1 MQKKGEG
8 QHFLSHTWGT
18 WTIKGKV
25 SLEFVNAKKWKL
37 NKIIFKGFWMFVFA
51 KIKMRYIWSSVVL
64 STVNMIFA
72 SCISLKTQTHIYKT
86 IEIPFVISICTFD
99 HISPTAHRTY
109 TVPNIWPHLTHSVQN
124 LHCPKHNQK
133 VRTKTEPDIYRYICP
148 CPLCLLMIL
157 VQEKPPKHCLT
168 CRQWVGEK
176 LRGKHGHYYHKGGS

>member
-1 MQKKGEG
+1 M
-8 QHFLSHTWGT
+8 
-18 WTIKGKV
+18 

-72 SCISLKTQTHIYKT
+72 SCISLKTQTHIYSTRPLKYLLLFRFVHLT
-86 IEIPFVISICTFD
+86 ISHPQRTEP
-99 HISPTAHRTY
+99 TY
-109 TVPNIWPHLTHSVQN
+109 TVPNIIRKSALKP
-124 LHCPKHNQK
+124 NQTYT
-133 VRTKTEPDIYRYICP
+133 VTSAPALS
-148 CPLCLLMIL
+148 LCLLIIL

-176 LRGKHGHYYHKGGS
+176 LRGKHGHYYHSTHHSSFRSKCWNKGGS

>member
-1 MQKKGEG
+1 M
-8 QHFLSHTWGT
+8 
-18 WTIKGKV
+18 

-109 TVPNIWPHLTHSVQN
+109 I
-124 LHCPKHNQK
+124 HCPKHYQK

-176 LRGKHGHYYHKGGS
+176 LRGKHGHYYHSTHHSSFPSKCWNISG